1 MDVLKNDVEN
11 LIEVKSKHSIIS
23 HFWNAISND
32 MRSKGCI
39 VKNSVLVWRQNN
51 WNAFFYPVFTFKF
64 NKNKHLVEIK
74 DSLNPF
80 GKLFIVIISVAFIYF
95 ISPKNILSFNL
106 LGNWQ
111 WFVITATF
119 MLLVTMLS
127 RKIYKTEKNN
137 QLELIY
143 EFLGIQSGNQN
154 TVNEWS
160 LTKVLTRLFTYP
172 FCVFIIAICIWG
184 LIENS
189 IKGLFPAIPG
199 ICVCLVYLYFDI
211 ELIRKHKKSKST

>member
-1 MDVLKNDVEN
+1 MDILKKDVEN
-11 LIEVKSKHSIIS
+11 LIEVNSKHSIFS

-39 VKNSVLVWRQNN
+39 VNNSVLVWRQNN

-64 NKNKHLVEIK
+64 NKNRQLVEIK

-80 GKLFIVIISVAFIYF
+80 GRLLISIISIAFVYF
-95 ISPKNILSFNL
+95 IIPENILSYNL
-106 LGNWQ
+106 QGNWQ
-111 WFVITATF
+111 WFVLIAIF

-143 EFLGIQSGNQN
+143 EFLEIESENHK
-154 TVNEWS
+154 TINEWS
-160 LTKVLTRLFTYP
+160 LPKVLTRLFTYP
-172 FCVFIIAICIWG
+172 FCIFIIAICIWG
-184 LIENS
+184 IIENS
-189 IKGLFPAIPG
+189 IKGLFLAVPG
-199 ICVCLVYLYFDI
+199 IFVCLVYLYFDI
-211 ELIRKHKKSKST
+211 KLIREIKSAKT